1 MVTVVTLRRPRLGS
15 RVRRAARRAGRRAAK
30 AAAAVAL
37 VLLVRGL
44 AGVWAAAVLVVLAA
58 LVGLIAGWAAV
69 EARVFD
75 RARPCPSPPGLV
87 PDVIPPRPTAADTG
101 SEHVAFARGLAAV
114 SAAYLTHCEQ
124 EASER

>member
-1 MVTVVTLRRPRLGS
+1 VVSLRRPRFGA
-15 RVRRAARRAGRRAAK
+15 RVRRVARRTARRLATT
-30 AAAAVAL
+30 AAAVAL
-37 VLLVRGL
+37 VLVVRGL
-44 AGVWAAAVLVVLAA
+44 AGVWAAAVLVALAA

-75 RARPCPSPPGLV
+75 RPRRCPAPPVLV
-87 PDVIPPRPTAADTG
+87 PGVIHPRPTTTTG

-124 EASER
+124 EASKR

>member
-1 MVTVVTLRRPRLGS
+1 MVSIRRPRFGS

-37 VLLVRGL
+37 VLVVRGL
-44 AGVWAAAVLVVLAA
+44 LGVWAAAVLVALAA

-75 RARPCPSPPGLV
+75 RPRPCPAPPGLV
-87 PDVIPPRPTAADTG
+87 PDVIHPRPTTAVTG

-124 EASER
+124 EASQP

>member
-1 MVTVVTLRRPRLGS
+1 VVNLRRPRFGS
-15 RVRRAARRAGRRAAK
+15 RVRPVARRTARRVATT
-30 AAAAVAL
+30 AAVVAI
-37 VLLVRGL
+37 VLIVRGL
-44 AGVWAAAVLVVLAA
+44 LGVWAAAVLVALAA
-58 LVGLIAGWAAV
+58 LVGLIAGWAAL

-75 RARPCPSPPGLV
+75 CPRPRPAPPGLV
-87 PDVIPPRPTAADTG
+87 PDVIYPRPTTADTG

>member
-1 MVTVVTLRRPRLGS
+1 MVSIRRPRFGS
-15 RVRRAARRAGRRAAK
+15 RVRRGARRIARRAAK

-37 VLLVRGL
+37 VLVVRGL
-44 AGVWAAAVLVVLAA
+44 LGVWAAAVLVALAA

-75 RARPCPSPPGLV
+75 RPRPAPPVLV
-87 PDVIPPRPTAADTG
+87 PDVIRPRPTTAVTG